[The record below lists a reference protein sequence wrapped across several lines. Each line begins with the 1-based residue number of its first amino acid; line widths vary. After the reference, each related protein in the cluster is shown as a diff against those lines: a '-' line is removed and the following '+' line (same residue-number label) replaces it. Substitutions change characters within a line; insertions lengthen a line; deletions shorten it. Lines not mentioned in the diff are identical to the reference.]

1 MLSHRLHLQ
10 GLLYLSPQLHM
21 ELSRKYGVKVTGFHK
36 DSTVIKFD
44 GSSASVS
51 SARQEV
57 DHILSKLIVQEVPF
71 QYPMVLVDSL
81 RKRFCQEDVCVSLDQ
96 PPEVTTSLRLYS
108 LSQTHLNHALRIL
121 EGEPFKSDIH
131 FSQVSDLTNLV
142 RASNAAILKKGYI
155 VSLEM
160 PSQERG
166 TLIVYGFDKKDVQ
179 LAHRLLETVVDSF
192 TVKTVPLQC
201 TPQKMAYFKHLI
213 VENPTQEVKSLL
225 ETISPHVQVS
235 SQEGIILLSG
245 TSRAIQRAN
254 TQILQS
260 RIFQGVLCTSFPF
273 NCHSDFL
280 PQIEQYIVE
289 PLKREGHLDVL
300 FTCNKSPHAISAES
314 HSATFSISIF
324 SKKSEHLAKASSF
337 LQVSTF
343 EYCRSIGNF

>member
-1 MLSHRLHLQ
+1 MTMLSRRLHLQ

-57 DHILSKLIVQEVPF
+57 DNLLSKLIVQEVPF
-71 QYPMVLVDSL
+71 QYPRVLVGSL
-81 RKRFCQEDVCVSLDQ
+81 RKRFCQEDVRVSLDHA
-96 PPEVTTSLRLYS
+96 TTSLRIYS

-121 EGEPFKSDIH
+121 EGEPFKSNIH
-131 FSQVSDLTNLV
+131 ISQVSDLTELV
-142 RASNAAILKKGYI
+142 RASDAAVLKKRYN

-160 PSQERG
+160 PSRESG

-179 LAHRLLETVVDSF
+179 LAHQLLETLVDSF

-201 TPQKMAYFKHLI
+201 TPQEMAYFKHLI

-235 SQEGIILLSG
+235 SQEDIILLSG

-260 RIFQGVLCTSFPF
+260 RIFQGVLHTTFPF

-289 PLKREGHLDVL
+289 PLKQEGHLDVL
-300 FTCNKSPHAISAES
+300 FTCNKSPHASSAES

-337 LQVSTF
+337 LQVSIL
-343 EYCRSIGNF
+343 SIAEV